1 MAQKKQQVLIVE
13 DEESILELCTRI
25 LTQAGYG
32 VEKAANYREAMEQ
45 AHSKKFD
52 LVISDIKMPGKSGL
66 DLLKD
71 LRKEKPG
78 LPSVIITGH
87 GTMDA
92 AMESLKLGVGGF
104 VVKPFTSEELM
115 AAIKNVLP

>member
-1 MAQKKQQVLIVE
+1 MAKKLRVLVVE

-25 LTQAGYG
+25 LTQAGYA
-32 VEKAANYREAMEQ
+32 VEKATNYREAMEL
-45 AHSKKFD
+45 ALSKD
-52 LVISDIKMPGKSGL
+52 LDLIISDIKMPGKSGL
-66 DLLKD
+66 ELLKD
-71 LRKEKPG
+71 LRAKKPG

-87 GTMDA
+87 GTMEA

-115 AAIKNVLP
+115 SAIQNVIP